1 MAAKRCAAR
10 PIRSRDFHAS
20 PETRTPGQI
29 LAHIGDLL
37 DWALSAARGQQ
48 QWHESAPLPWPEEV
62 RRFFAAL
69 EAFDAYLAS
78 ENPLHAPA
86 EKLLQAPI
94 ADALTHVG
102 QIAMLRRLAGSF
114 RCVRRTITSRKSP
127 PGPWAPISPRQC
139 TSFSNYVFARRR
151 SVKFSDSDQESR
163 FHGCGRD
170 NAGTRDRG

>member
-1 MAAKRCAAR
+1 MSQDPAR
-10 PIRSRDFHAS
+10 QLLRHALATLAYRGGKAVRGAPDSFGDFHAS

-48 QWHESAPLPWPEEV
+48 QWQPSAPLPWPEEV

-78 ENPLHAPA
+78 DSPLQAPA
-86 EKLLQAPI
+86 EKLFQAPL

-102 QIAMLRRLAGSF
+102 QIAILRRLAGVPV
-114 RCVRRTITSRKSP
+114 RAENYYVAKIAIGCVGADQP
-127 PGPWAPISPRQC
+127 AP
-139 TSFSNYVFARRR
+139 V
-151 SVKFSDSDQESR
+151 QE
-163 FHGCGRD
+163 F
-170 NAGTRDRG
+170 